1 MKKYSKYIAVL
12 VFLFLIMILFL
23 LLSPKEINWS
33 YSFSK
38 DDKIP
43 YGNFVTFKAV
53 DEIFDKGIAPVTEP
67 IYNNVDSELDSNMNY
82 IFINDNFS
90 PDKLDAQTLRE
101 FINKGNSVFI
111 AAGYFNSAFRDTFDV
126 STSLRFINQDSLKVN
141 FCNPELKSN
150 FDYVY
155 KKVAFDNYFTS
166 FNDSNA
172 VVLGTNNSNQANF
185 IKLKIGSGNLYLNLV
200 PLAFTNYNI
209 LDTTNSDYIFK
220 ALSYLPAENYT
231 YWDEYYKSGK
241 AMIRTPLIFIL
252 SKEPLTW
259 AYYVSILIIILYI
272 IFEGKRKQRIIPV
285 IKPLTNTTLQFVE
298 TIGRLYYQKKDHK
311 NIAVKKINY
320 FLDQLRN
327 YYYIKGNIFNED
339 DMRLI
344 SEKSKVSLSKI
355 NAIFGFINNIE
366 SKNKISEDELKN
378 LNSLIESFY
387 NSAGIYGRTI

>member
-12 VFLFLIMILFL
+12 VFVFLITVLFFL
-23 LLSPKEINWS
+23 LTPKEINWS

-43 YGNFVTFKAV
+43 YGDFVTYKAV
-53 DEIFDKGIAPVTEP
+53 NEIFDDGIYPVTEP
-67 IYNNVDSELDSNMNY
+67 IYNNVNSRLDSGMNY

-101 FINKGNSVFI
+101 FIEKGNNVFV
-111 AAGYFNSAFRDTFDV
+111 AAGYFNAAFRDTFNV
-126 STSLRFINQDSLKVN
+126 STSLKFLNQDSLKIN
-141 FCNPELKSN
+141 FSNPMLKTDI
-150 FDYVY
+150 DYAY
-155 KKVAFDNYFTS
+155 KKVPFDNYFTNV
-166 FNDSNA
+166 NDSNS
-172 VVLGTNNSNQANF
+172 VVLGINHSNQANF
-185 IKLKIGSGNLYLNLV
+185 IKLKIGKGNLYLNLV
-200 PLAFTNYNI
+200 PLAFTNYNV
-209 LDTTNSDYIFK
+209 LDTNNSDYIFK

-231 YWDEYYKSGK
+231 YWDEYYKAGRV
-241 AMIRTPLIFIL
+241 MIRTPLVYIL

-259 AYYVSILIIILYI
+259 AYYVSIFIIIIYI

-298 TIGRLYYQKKDHK
+298 TIGKLYYQKKDHK
-311 NIAVKKINY
+311 NIAIKKINY

-327 YYYIKGNIFNED
+327 NYYIKGNTFHDEE
-339 DMRLI
+339 MRLI
-344 SEKSKVSLSKI
+344 SEKSKVKLSTIKT
-355 NAIFGFINNIE
+355 IFDFISNIE
-366 SKNKISEDELKN
+366 MENKISEDELKN